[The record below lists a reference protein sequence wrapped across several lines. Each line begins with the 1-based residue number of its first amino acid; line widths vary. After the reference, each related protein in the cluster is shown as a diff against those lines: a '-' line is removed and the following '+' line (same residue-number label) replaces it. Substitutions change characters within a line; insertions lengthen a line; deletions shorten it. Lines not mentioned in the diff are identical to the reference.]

1 MTDKLNPSE
10 TALLLLLMSEMREIS
25 NTELTKN
32 YGELKKPSRD
42 KLNRLGYLESRKEG
56 RTFVHALGDKGWVL
70 LESDLRFPGST
81 PKILGSALAAFHA
94 VMRDR
99 VLPRTQFATFGEALA
114 QSPVLPAQRAEPE
127 PAQAQAPVEKD
138 DLGERIRNV
147 YASLASGA
155 GAWVSLAGLR
165 QHFTDVPRAALDEA
179 LKQLS
184 REDGV
189 HLAPEDN
196 QKTLTAEERDAA
208 LRSGG
213 QDKHLL
219 AIGV

>member
-81 PKILGSALAAFHA
+81 PKILA
-94 VMRDR
+94 RR
-99 VLPRTQFATFGEALA
+99 
-114 QSPVLPAQRAEPE
+114 SPPSTR
-127 PAQAQAPVEKD
+127 
-138 DLGERIRNV
+138 
-147 YASLASGA
+147 
-155 GAWVSLAGLR
+155 
-165 QHFTDVPRAALDEA
+165 
-179 LKQLS
+179 
-184 REDGV
+184 
-189 HLAPEDN
+189 
-196 QKTLTAEERDAA
+196 
-208 LRSGG
+208 
-213 QDKHLL
+213 
-219 AIGV
+219 